1 MKVGTTNG
9 YRATEPYENETF
21 ATRSSFVKR
30 LRDWNDQMTWNQFFG
45 IYGQIILS
53 TARRAGLEPQE
64 AEDVVQETILSVAK
78 KMPDFVYDR
87 SRCSLGGWV
96 RHVAELRIIDQF
108 RRRRNREIQVAHP
121 VDESEMASP
130 HPFGGAVGL
139 GESESVDAEWQEAWK
154 QHVLA
159 MAMGRLQ
166 LKVSPEHF
174 QIFHALAVDGKT
186 APQTARLL
194 GVRVTQVYV
203 VRHRLTRLLTREVQ
217 RLSSHTPGQAMVV

>member
-1 MKVGTTNG
+1 MKSGSTKG
-9 YRATEPYENETF
+9 YGSTEPYGNETF
-21 ATRSSFVKR
+21 ATRSSFVER

-78 KMPDFVYDR
+78 KMPDFQYNR
-87 SRCSLGGWV
+87 NRCSFGGWV

-121 VDESEMASP
+121 VDESGMDAP
-130 HPFGGAVGL
+130 HPFSGAVCLAG
-139 GESESVDAEWQEAWK
+139 SESADAEWKEAWK
-154 QHVLA
+154 QHVLTI
-159 MAMGRLQ
+159 AMGRLQ

-174 QIFHALAVDGKT
+174 QIFHAVAVDGKT
-186 APQTARLL
+186 APQVSRML
-194 GVRVTQVYV
+194 GVSVAQVYV
-203 VRHRLTRLLTREVQ
+203 VRHRLTRLLTREVE
-217 RLSSHTPGQAMVV
+217 RLSSHTPSQARVV